1 MIEMIGFKYIT
12 HNEDKVVKLV
22 ENNGKETIDTI
33 KFTSPPSDRNLFKIA
48 EVQYLKE
55 PLQYHHNKNVIVVA
69 VGPST
74 MKAIEENYV
83 HVDVMPDVYKMGA
96 MIKSLSDYLGQA
108 NAPKKKRK
116 LT

>member
-1 MIEMIGFKYIT
+1 
-12 HNEDKVVKLV
+12 
-22 ENNGKETIDTI
+22 
-33 KFTSPPSDRNLFKIA
+33 
-48 EVQYLKE
+48 
-55 PLQYHHNKNVIVVA
+55 VVA

>member
-1 MIEMIGFKYIT
+1 
-12 HNEDKVVKLV
+12 
-22 ENNGKETIDTI
+22 
-33 KFTSPPSDRNLFKIA
+33 
-48 EVQYLKE
+48 LKE
-55 PLQYHHNKNVIVVA
+55 PLQYHLNKNVIVVA